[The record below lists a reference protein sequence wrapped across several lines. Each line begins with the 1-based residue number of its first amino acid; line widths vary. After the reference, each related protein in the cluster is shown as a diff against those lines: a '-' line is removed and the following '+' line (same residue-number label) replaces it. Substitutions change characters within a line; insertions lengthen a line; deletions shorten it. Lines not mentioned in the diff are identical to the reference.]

1 MTTTTSRPATPVTGP
16 EPHTPAVAA
25 ENVYRFFRSGEEET
39 LALRGVSL
47 RVEAGEFVVVTGP
60 SGSGKSTL
68 LACITG
74 MDEPSGGTVRIA
86 GERINHR
93 SQRDRDRIRSQY
105 VGVMAQSGNLISH
118 LRIRDNLRLAAH
130 LADSGRS
137 EARANRH
144 NGHDKDVP
152 APWAATAQ
160 RLGIGDRLEAWPE
173 ELSGGE
179 SARAALA
186 VALAGAPLVLVAD
199 EPTGELDADTEAAL
213 ISRLRAVASAGVA
226 VIVASHSEAVAAGA
240 DRIMRLNDGQ
250 VLGS

>member
-1 MTTTTSRPATPVTGP
+1 MTSSSPQTINPSTHPDREA
-16 EPHTPAVAA
+16 PAVAA

-47 RVEAGEFVVVTGP
+47 HVDAGEFVAVTGP

-68 LACITG
+68 LACLTG

-93 SQRDRDRIRSQY
+93 SQRARDRIRARY
-105 VGVMAQSGNLISH
+105 VGVMAQSGNLFSH
-118 LRIRDNLRLAAH
+118 LRICDNLRLAAH
-130 LADSGRS
+130 LASTGQLALPIVENDEKAETSWS
-137 EARANRH
+137 
-144 NGHDKDVP
+144 
-152 APWAATAQ
+152 ATAA
-160 RLGIGDRLEAWPE
+160 RLGIEGRLDAWPE

-199 EPTGELDADTEAAL
+199 EPTGELDADTEASL
-213 ISRLRAVASAGVA
+213 IERLRAVASHGVA
-226 VIVASHSEAVAAGA
+226 VVVASHSDAVAAGA
-240 DRIMRLNDGQ
+240 DRVVRLNDGQ
-250 VLGS
+250 VVGP